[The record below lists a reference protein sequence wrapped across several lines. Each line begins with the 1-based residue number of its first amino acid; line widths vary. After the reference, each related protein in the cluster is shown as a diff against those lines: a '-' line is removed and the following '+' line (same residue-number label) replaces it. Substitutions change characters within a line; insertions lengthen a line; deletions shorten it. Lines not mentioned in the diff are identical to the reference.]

1 MLLVAL
7 QFAYYSVDAFVDFRW
22 RALHALV
29 LIAAGVGLAVL
40 IRGGEHARVQ
50 LGALA
55 AAGLLTIAVVQFA
68 PFHADYLTGFRAR
81 GNTGPVSSKPAF
93 QALIGRARD
102 ASAPAIYLGWPYALG
117 ELYWRFYVIESQR
130 QELLAR
136 TIPELD
142 FKPDR
147 IKALPRGS
155 LVITTPSPVIDAAI
169 DGMMARGEIR
179 TRELLRDA
187 DGSPTFWILETG
199 SP

>member
-1 MLLVAL
+1 MLVAIQL
-7 QFAYYSVDAFVDFRW
+7 AYYSVDAFVDFRW

-29 LIAAGVGLAVL
+29 LIAAGVGLAVDP
-40 IRGGEHARVQ
+40 RRRPARVQ

-55 AAGLLTIAVVQFA
+55 AAGLLTIAIVQFA

-93 QALIGRARD
+93 QALIDRARAD
-102 ASAPAIYLGWPYALG
+102 SAPAIYLGWPYALG

-130 QELLAR
+130 PELLAR

-142 FKPDR
+142 FEPDR

-155 LVITTPSPVIDAAI
+155 LVIATPSPVIDAAI

-187 DGSPTFWILETG
+187 DGTPTFWILETG